1 MKEPYR
7 RPMSSTWWMSNPN
20 YKLFMVREATAIF
33 VGAFLVVFLLFLR
46 NLAKGP
52 DAYQAFVHGLSS
64 PLWIV
69 FHVIVLAM
77 AMYHSITWFNLTP
90 KAVVVRMGEDKV
102 PPVFLIGPNYAGWLG
117 ISLLI
122 LWIVLG

>member
-1 MKEPYR
+1 
-7 RPMSSTWWMSNPN
+7 MSNPR
-20 YKLFMVREATAIF
+20 YKLFMMREATAIF
-33 VGAFLVVFLLFLR
+33 IGAFLLVFLVFLA

-52 DAYQAFVHGLSS
+52 EAYQAFVQRLSS

-90 KAVVVRMGEDKV
+90 KAVVLRMGEEKV
-102 PPVFLIGPNYAGWLG
+102 SPALLIGPNYAGWLG